1 MIDDKKISNGVK
13 IKILGTGC
21 PNCKRLEDNVRKV
34 LEELKIEATVEK
46 VMDIGEIMSYGVMG
60 TPALVVDEVVKVY
73 GRVSSNAEIKEILE
87 GNSKNDSRATGKSG
101 GCCSCSCG
109 GSC

>member
-1 MIDDKKISNGVK
+1 MK

-21 PNCKRLEDNVRKV
+21 PNCKKLEDGVKEV
-34 LEELKIEATVEK
+34 LAESKIDAIVEK
-46 VMDIGEIMSYGVMG
+46 VTDIVEIMSYGVMG
-60 TPALVVDEVVKVY
+60 TPALVVDEVVRVY
-73 GRVSSNAEIKEILE
+73 GRVPSNDEIKEILKD
-87 GNSKNDSRATGKSG
+87 GDKNEAPSSDKSG